1 MQERIELK
9 LASHGRKVEKF
20 GRPTPKIEGIMVVTG
35 LSSLITCSLE
45 TSDTGLLFAF
55 AERWHKETSSF
66 HLSVGE
72 LTITL
77 KDVVSSLHL
86 PIISAFQTFDTIDV
100 EEVVD
105 FLVEL
110 LKVSRQ
116 DTKDEIEKCRG
127 AYVRLAWLRDTYHSK
142 CDARQWTL
150 AAGAYYCI

>member
-1 MQERIELK
+1 MTSQWRSLRNNQYITASKYLIFTDEEL
-9 LASHGRKVEKF
+9 
-20 GRPTPKIEGIMVVTG
+20 P
-35 LSSLITCSLE
+35 
-45 TSDTGLLFAF
+45 
-55 AERWHKETSSF
+55 
-66 HLSVGE
+66 
-72 LTITL
+72 
-77 KDVVSSLHL
+77 
-86 PIISAFQTFDTIDV
+86 IDV